1 MSYIRLTPNP
11 FLAGKPMDPMQQV
24 PGYRPLY
31 QQVKDL
37 LRRRIVDGTW
47 RPDEVLPSE
56 GRLAAEFGVSQGTV
70 RKALDELAAQ
80 NLVVRRQGRGTFVA
94 AHSPDTALFHFFH
107 IVDQSGARQVPESEL
122 LDCRRGIA
130 GPRETDAL
138 ALMPGALVLRIDR
151 RRSIAGRPAIV
162 ERIVVPQTL
171 FPDLDDLGPEGL
183 PNTLYDL
190 YQSRY
195 GVTVGRAT
203 ERVRAVAAAPEDAAY
218 LGVADGTPV
227 LEIDRIARDLDERPV
242 EWRVSRCLTD
252 RLAYLSELT

>member
-1 MSYIRLTPNP
+1 
-11 FLAGKPMDPMQQV
+11 MDPMPQV

-56 GRLAAEFGVSQGTV
+56 GRLAVELGVSQGTV

-80 NLVVRRQGRGTFVA
+80 KLVVRRQGRGTFVA

-107 IVDQSGARQVPESEL
+107 LVDPAGERQMPESEL

-130 GPRETDAL
+130 GPAETEAL
-138 ALMPGALVLRIDR
+138 QLMQGALVLRIDR
-151 RRSIAGRPAIV
+151 RRTIDGIPTIV
-162 ERIVVPQTL
+162 ERIAVPQAL
-171 FPDLDDLGPEGL
+171 FPDLDSPGEGGL

-190 YQSRY
+190 YQKRY
-195 GVTVGRAT
+195 GVTVGRTT
-203 ERVRAVAAAPEDAAY
+203 ERLRAVAATAEDATH
-218 LGVADGTPV
+218 LNVEPGSPL
-227 LEIDRIARDLDERPV
+227 LEIDRIARDLDDRPV
-242 EWRVSRCLTD
+242 EWRLSRCLTD
-252 RLAYLSELT
+252 RLAYLSELI

>member
-1 MSYIRLTPNP
+1 
-11 FLAGKPMDPMQQV
+11 MDPMPQV

-80 NLVVRRQGRGTFVA
+80 KLVVRRQGRGTFVA

-107 IVDQSGARQVPESEL
+107 LVDEAGERQMPESDV
-122 LDCRRGIA
+122 LDCRKGIA
-130 GPRETDAL
+130 GPAEMKAL
-138 ALMPGALVLRIDR
+138 QLAPGALVLRIDR
-151 RRSIAGRPAIV
+151 RRSIGGVPTIV
-162 ERIVVPQTL
+162 ERIAVPQAL
-171 FPDLDDLGPEGL
+171 FPDLDAPGEQEL

-190 YQSRY
+190 YQKRY
-195 GVTVGRAT
+195 GVTVGQTT
-203 ERVRAVAAAPEDAAY
+203 ERLRAVAATPEEAAQ
-218 LGVADGTPV
+218 LDVEPGTPL
-227 LEIDRIARDLDERPV
+227 LEIDRIARDLDDRPV
-242 EWRVSRCLTD
+242 EWRLSRCLTD
-252 RLAYLSELT
+252 RLAYLSELI

>member
-1 MSYIRLTPNP
+1 
-11 FLAGKPMDPMQQV
+11 MDPMPEV

-56 GRLAAEFGVSQGTV
+56 GRLAVEFGVSQGTV

-107 IVDQSGARQVPESEL
+107 MVDESGGRQMPESEL

-130 GPRETDAL
+130 GPRETEAL
-138 ALMPGALVLRIDR
+138 QLRPGALVLRIDR
-151 RRSIAGRPAIV
+151 RRIIAGAPAIV
-162 ERIVVPQTL
+162 ERIAVPQTL
-171 FPDLDDLGPEGL
+171 FPDLDDHGGEDL
-183 PNTLYDL
+183 PNTLYDF
-190 YQSRY
+190 YQKRY
-195 GVTVGRAT
+195 GVTVGQAT
-203 ERVRAVAAAPEDAAY
+203 ERLRAIAAAPEDAAH
-218 LGVADGTPV
+218 LGVAVGTPL
-227 LEIDRIARDLDERPV
+227 LEIDRIARDLDDHPV
-242 EWRVSRCLTD
+242 EWRLSRCVTD